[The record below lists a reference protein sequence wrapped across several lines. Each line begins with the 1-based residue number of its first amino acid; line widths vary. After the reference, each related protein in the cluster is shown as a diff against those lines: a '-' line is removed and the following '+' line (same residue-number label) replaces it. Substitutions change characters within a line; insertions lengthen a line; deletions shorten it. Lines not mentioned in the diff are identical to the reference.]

1 VLRKNRAIGKTE
13 MADVLLTH
21 SYHLYYDRKQMRK
34 MQPYPPLGTLYA
46 AALLRRAGISVA
58 LFDTMLNDPETG
70 FQIALAQHHPKIVVV
85 FEDNFNFLS
94 KMCLTRMREVAYH
107 ILGASLRTGATV
119 LVNGSDASDH
129 AMDYLEK
136 GFRAVLLGEAE
147 FTLLETATHLLNGD
161 QRALAH
167 IAGLAYLDRASG
179 GIVRTGQRDFMRDLD
194 HLPFPSRDLI
204 DTNAYRN
211 AWKTAHGYFS
221 LNIVASRGCP
231 YRCNWCAKP
240 IYGDSFSVRSAAL
253 VAEEMRQLKHELGA
267 DHLWFADDIFGLRPK
282 WVRQLADEVQK
293 LDAVIPFKMQSRV
306 DLMTPET
313 GRALRRAGCA
323 EVWMGAESG
332 SQKILDAMD
341 KGTRVDQI
349 AKARENLR
357 QEGIRACY
365 FLQFGYPG
373 ETWND
378 IQSTI
383 KLVRDTRPDDIG
395 VSVSYPLPGTKF
407 FDRVQAQLGE
417 KTNWSD
423 SEDLAMMFQ
432 GAYTNEFY
440 RALHDALHAQVD
452 HWNSCSGNGAQKQQ
466 RVRHEPDELW
476 RRVMELEKTC
486 RNPRP
491 TVFASHGQGSLVQLP
506 AHGYATSFDELL
518 SVLAS

>member
-1 VLRKNRAIGKTE
+1 VV
-13 MADVLLTH
+13 DVLLTH
-21 SYHLYYDRKQMRK
+21 SYHLYYDRKQTRK

-46 AALLRRAGISVA
+46 AALLRSAGLSVA
-58 LFDTMLNDPETG
+58 LFDTMLNDPEVG
-70 FQIALAQHHPKIVVV
+70 FESALAEHRPRVVV
-85 FEDNFNFLS
+85 VYEDNFNFLT

-107 ILGASLRTGATV
+107 ILELSQRAGAEV
-119 LVNGSDASDH
+119 LVNGSDASDR
-129 AMDYLEK
+129 ALDYLRR
-136 GFRAVLLGEAE
+136 GFRCVLLGEAE
-147 FTLLETATHLLNGD
+147 GTLLEVVGHLLKEGSH
-161 QRALAH
+161 ALRQ
-167 IAGLAYLDRASG
+167 IPGLALLDE
-179 GIVRTGQRDFMRDLD
+179 TGELISTPRRPPMRDLD
-194 HLPFPSRDLI
+194 LLSFPARDLI
-204 DTNAYRN
+204 DADQYRS

-240 IYGDSFSVRSAAL
+240 IYGDSFAVRSASS
-253 VAEEMRQLKHELGA
+253 VAEEMRRLKYDFGA
-267 DHLWFADDIFGLRPK
+267 EHLWFADDIFGLRAK
-282 WVRQLADEVQK
+282 WVRELAGEVEK
-293 LDAVIPFKMQSRV
+293 LDAAVPFKMQSRV
-306 DLMTPET
+306 DLMTADNV
-313 GRALRRAGCA
+313 RALRRTGCA

-373 ETWND
+373 ETWHD
-378 IQSTI
+378 IQKTVE
-383 KLVRDTRPDDIG
+383 LVRDTRPDDIG

-407 FDRVQAQLGE
+407 FERVQAQLGE

-452 HWNSCSGNGAQKQQ
+452 SWNSRGAQGATQKYAVDLSPQ
-466 RVRHEPDELW
+466 ELW
-476 RRVMELEKTC
+476 ERVLRLETTC

-491 TVFASHGQGSLVQLP
+491 TLLHGFGSPQLVQLQTP
-506 AHGYATSFDELL
+506 PVTTCGDD
-518 SVLAS
+518 

>member
-1 VLRKNRAIGKTE
+1 

-21 SYHLYYDRKQMRK
+21 SYHLYYDRKQTRK

-46 AALLRRAGISVA
+46 AALLRSAGISVA
-58 LFDTMLNDPETG
+58 VFDTMLNDPQEG
-70 FQIALAQHHPKIVVV
+70 FQAALEHHRPRVVVV

-94 KMCLTRMREVAYH
+94 KMCLTHMREVAYH
-107 ILGASLRTGATV
+107 IVEASQRAGATV
-119 LVNGSDASDH
+119 LANGSDASDH
-129 AMDYLEK
+129 TLDYLRK
-136 GFRAVLLGEAE
+136 GFRCVLLGEAE
-147 FTLLETATHLLNGD
+147 WTLLEAVSHLLKGD
-161 QRALAH
+161 EAALNQVPGVAYLHKVTGELVRTKQRAL
-167 IAGLAYLDRASG
+167 
-179 GIVRTGQRDFMRDLD
+179 MRHLD

-204 DTNAYRN
+204 DTNQYRN
-211 AWKTAHGYFS
+211 AWNAAHGYFS

-253 VAEEMRQLKHELGA
+253 VAEEMRQLKHNFGA
-267 DHLWFADDIFGLRPK
+267 QHLWFADDIFGLRAK
-282 WVRQLADEVQK
+282 WVRDLATEVER
-293 LDAVIPFKMQSRV
+293 LDAAVPFKMQSRV
-306 DLMTPET
+306 DLMTVDNV
-313 GRALRRAGCA
+313 RSLRRAGCA

-341 KGTRVDQI
+341 KGTRVEQI
-349 AKARENLR
+349 ATARENLGR
-357 QEGIRACY
+357 EGIRACY

-373 ETWND
+373 ETWQD
-378 IQSTI
+378 IQTTI

-452 HWNSCSGNGAQKQQ
+452 SWNSGSARGAQKEE
-466 RVRHEPDELW
+466 RPESELGERW
-476 RRVMELEKTC
+476 RRVMRLEKTC
-486 RNPRP
+486 RNPKP
-491 TVFASHGQGSLVQLP
+491 TVLNSFAEEKLVQLQAP
-506 AHGYATSFDELL
+506 VYATSFDELL
-518 SVLAS
+518 SVLGS